1 VTFPAL
7 YERTLEVV
15 WKGSPHL
22 SWVDLFDVK
31 SLGMTTKKKQSPN
44 CSVIVKRPPAGR
56 EEVDRGRER
65 TNHIVE

>member
-22 SWVDLFDVK
+22 SWDDHQ
-31 SLGMTTKKKQSPN
+31 KKQPPN